1 MSPKNNSQSIVVLGG
16 GFLGKNITSYF
27 KKNYHHVKLI
37 DRKICDLLDLK
48 KLSTLFQNIPPS
60 STFIITAAVTRLIS
74 NDRDSYDKNI
84 KLIENL
90 LKVIPIHAKHV
101 IFFSTIDVYGLNP
114 TLPISELNPVNPND
128 FYAKAKLDSEIILK
142 KTSDDKGFN
151 LTILR
156 LCGVYGKDDALKST
170 INRLVSSAI
179 NERRINIT
187 SNPDIERDFI
197 SVNDIPRIIE
207 RIVSNN
213 IIGVFNL
220 ATGQSH
226 TLSNIA
232 KKIVSILNFK
242 VDINIRNKIEDDR
255 VLKLQFDISSL
266 SNELKEFK
274 MTSLDDGLVDYINNY
289 LSHEVK
295 NNNED

>member
-1 MSPKNNSQSIVVLGG
+1 MSPKNKSQSIVVLGG

-48 KLSTLFQNIPPS
+48 KLSILFQSIPPS
-60 STFIITAAVTRLIS
+60 STFIIPAAVTRLIS

-84 KLIENL
+84 KIIKNL

-142 KTSDDKGFN
+142 KEAGIKGFN

-156 LCGVYGKDDALKST
+156 LCGIYGKGDTSKST

-179 NERRINIT
+179 NGRRINIT
-187 SNPDIERDFI
+187 SDPDIERDFI
-197 SVNDIPRIIE
+197 LVNDIS
-207 RIVSNN
+207 RIVENIVDN
-213 IIGVFNL
+213 KIIGIFNI
-220 ATGQSH
+220 ATGKSQ
-226 TLSNIA
+226 TIYAIA
-232 KKIVSILNFK
+232 KKIVSTLNFK
-242 VDINIRNKIEDDR
+242 VDINIQNKIEGNR
-255 VLKLQFDISSL
+255 VLKLQFNTSSL
-266 SNELKEFK
+266 SNKFKDFK

-289 LSHEVK
+289 LTHEIK
-295 NNNED
+295 NKNED